1 MKTRSEGK
9 YLFFDTENKG
19 AGKEYEM
26 TPEEHFTL
34 GQWAWDDGPVHTTTD
49 YHEFMAIVR
58 SAPYL
63 AGHNILPADLPWLFG
78 VESLEP
84 LRLAKE
90 HRVLDTLV
98 LASLLTPAPYFYR
111 DRKGRG
117 HKDADKPGAAL
128 AYLGL
133 DNLCYQFG
141 IPGKL
146 GDLQELAKRFNPPKT
161 KVADLDY
168 GLIPPD
174 DPDFLAYAEQDVLA
188 VRELWYYQRELI
200 TKQNYSGEYLW
211 RELYLAAI
219 TSRISRNGL
228 KVDVPVATERVEA
241 LAKERDKWLTW
252 LQDNYDFPKEGKA
265 PWSTTAGKEVIF
277 KVLADAG
284 ITPETRPEWEKTDTG
299 NPSLGGQAV
308 IALCAGTPLEDFAE
322 ALAALKGQRSLAQ
335 LALDSM
341 YPDGKVHPSVMPLQ
355 RSGRWSV
362 TKPGLTVTGNNDD
375 EDAGIIRTADK
386 EYYVA
391 EDGYLLVELD
401 YSAADARAMGALS
414 GDPEFNRRFEKDENG
429 EDLYDPHNLSGEAIF
444 GADAYYGD
452 GPRDKKA
459 RPTLRAA
466 AKPYAHGKNY
476 NMGAFKSAHTL
487 NKVCLKEGLDLHFWA
502 PKYEKSKSTLPE
514 IERRKDSIDT
524 RDMDRRF
531 NEQYPW
537 LKRFKDWAVD
547 EATKLGYVE
556 NSWGRRMPVSKGREW
571 TQAPALWGQSTTR
584 EMMGDALIRIVDL
597 NLENARWLKL
607 IVHDALVVSVPE
619 ATAERDALIVKG
631 CMESVFDPGTK
642 VSTPLEFPVGVGH
655 PARSWRDASHG

>member
-1 MKTRSEGK
+1 MADGK

-26 TPEEHFTL
+26 TPEAHFTL
-34 GQWAWDDGPVHTTTD
+34 GQWAWDNGPVYTTTD
-49 YHEFMAIVR
+49 YHEFMEIVR

-63 AGHNILPADLPWLFG
+63 VGHNILSADLPWLFG
-78 VESLEP
+78 ADSFEP
-84 LRLAKE
+84 LRLAQE
-90 HRVLDTLV
+90 HRVLDTLI
-98 LASLLTPAPYFYR
+98 LASLLTPAPWSYR
-111 DRKGRG
+111 DSKG
-117 HKDADKPGAAL
+117 HLYTKADKPGPAFHYL
-128 AYLGL
+128 AL
-133 DNLCYQFG
+133 DNLCFQFG
-141 IPGKL
+141 LEGKL
-146 GDLQELAKRFNPPKT
+146 GDLKVLAKKYNPPKT
-161 KVADLDY
+161 KIADLDF
-168 GLIPPD
+168 GLIPAD
-174 DPDFLAYAEQDVLA
+174 DPDFLAYAEQDVVA
-188 VRELWYYQRELI
+188 VRSLWEYQRNLI
-200 TKQNYSGEYLW
+200 SSQNYKGEYIW

-228 KVDVPVATERVEA
+228 KVDVGVAQERVDA
-241 LAKERDKWLTW
+241 LAAEKDKWLTW

-265 PWSTTAGKEVIF
+265 PWSTNAGKDIIF

-284 ITPETRPEWEKTDTG
+284 ITAESHPEWEKTDTG
-299 NPSLGGQAV
+299 NLSLGGQAV
-308 IALCAGTPLEDFAE
+308 IALCEGTPLEEFAE

-386 EYYVA
+386 EYYIA
-391 EDGYLLVELD
+391 DEGHLLVELD

-444 GADAYYGD
+444 GADVYYGD

-459 RPTLRAA
+459 RPTLRTA

-487 NKVCLKEGLDLHFWA
+487 NKVALKEGLDLHFWA
-502 PKYEKSKSTLPE
+502 PKHENSKSPLPE
-514 IERRKDSIDT
+514 IERRPDSIDT
-524 RDMDRRF
+524 RTMDKRF

-537 LKRFKDWAVD
+537 LKRFKERAV
-547 EATKLGYVE
+547 EQAEKLGYVE

-584 EMMGDALIRIVDL
+584 EMMGDALIRLVDTDI
-597 NLENARWLKL
+597 ERARWLKL
-607 IVHDALVVSVPE
+607 IVHDALVVEVPE
-619 ATAERDALIVKG
+619 KTAEQDAEIVRE

-642 VSTPLEFPVGVGH
+642 VSTPLDFPVGVGH
-655 PARSWRDASHG
+655 PAKSWRDASHI